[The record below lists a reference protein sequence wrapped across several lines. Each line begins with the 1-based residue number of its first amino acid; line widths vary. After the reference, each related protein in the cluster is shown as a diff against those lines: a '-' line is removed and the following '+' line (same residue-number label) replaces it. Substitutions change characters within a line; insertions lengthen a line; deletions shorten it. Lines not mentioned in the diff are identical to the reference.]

1 MVEVGCNGN
10 RDFQELNATSNFSQK
25 ISISIFWLAIAV
37 FGEIFV
43 VLVELVLKET
53 EINVSSK
60 WTLFEN

>member
-1 MVEVGCNGN
+1 MVEVGCNRN